1 MRGVVMV
8 VEVNTYKPSSESEIE
23 ICTFPL
29 FYKSYF
35 ARLLYRR
42 SLYIY
47 MWKQY
52 QQRKFDMY
60 PGHVEIFKYIRQML
74 YFTDEVVMKC
84 VSEAEEAK
92 ADTNWIPIHLREWL
106 IIEFKV
112 GSHNKESAE
121 QWIRRHRDDISVMDP
136 TEFGMYNLL
145 FYNIYLLF

>member
-1 MRGVVMV
+1 
-8 VEVNTYKPSSESEIE
+8 
-23 ICTFPL
+23 
-29 FYKSYF
+29 
-35 ARLLYRR
+35 
-42 SLYIY
+42 
-47 MWKQY
+47 
-52 QQRKFDMY
+52 
-60 PGHVEIFKYIRQML
+60 ML

-112 GSHNKESAE
+112 RSHNKESAE
-121 QWIRRHRDDISVMDP
+121 QWIRRHRDNISVMDP